1 MMRLYEDP
9 RTPNSLRVQYFLS
22 EKGVD
27 VERVV
32 LDINSHDHKST
43 EFAEKNPKMRV
54 SVLELDDGTFISE
67 SMAICRYIEELH
79 PSPPLFG
86 ETAKEKALVE
96 MWSRRAELGLMTMVA
111 SVFRHT
117 HPSMATL
124 EVPQIAEWAEA
135 NREKLTEELAMY
147 DQALADCEFIAGD
160 AFSVADITLFVAA
173 NFMRVTKRR
182 VDEATPNLLDWFGRI
197 GAREAFQRGP

>member
-1 MMRLYEDP
+1 MRLYEDP

-22 EKGVD
+22 EKGVNLEQ
-27 VERVV
+27 VI
-32 LDINSHDHKST
+32 LDINSHDHKSA
-43 EFAEKNPKMRV
+43 EFAKKNPKMRV

-67 SMAICRYIEELH
+67 SMAICRYFEELH

-86 ETAKEKALVE
+86 ETAKEKALIE

-124 EVPQIAEWAEA
+124 EVPQISEWAEV
-135 NREKLTEELAMY
+135 NREKISEELEMY
-147 DQALADCEFIAGD
+147 DHALADRQFIAGD
-160 AFSVADITLFVAA
+160 TFSVADITLFVAT

-182 VDEATPNLLDWFGRI
+182 VDEMTPNLLKWFERI
-197 GAREAFQRGP
+197 SEREAFQRGP

>member
-9 RTPNSLRVQYFLS
+9 RTPNSLRVQYYLA
-22 EKGVD
+22 EKGID

-32 LDINSHDHKST
+32 LDINAHDHKT
-43 EFAEKNPKMRV
+43 EIFAEKNPKMRV

-67 SMAICRYIEELH
+67 SMAICRYFEELH
-79 PSPPLFG
+79 PNPPLFG

-96 MWSRRAELGLMTMVA
+96 MWSRRAELGLMTIVA
-111 SVFRHT
+111 SVFRHS
-117 HPSMATL
+117 HPSMATM
-124 EVPQIAEWAEA
+124 EVPQILEWSEA
-135 NREKLTEELAMY
+135 NREKISEELEIY
-147 DQALADCEFIAGD
+147 DQALVDRDFIAGD

-182 VDEATPNLLDWFGRI
+182 VDGNTPNLLKWFERI
-197 GAREAFQRGP
+197 GEREVFQRDP

>member
-1 MMRLYEDP
+1 MRLYEDP
-9 RTPNSLRVQYFLS
+9 RTPNSLRVQYYLS
-22 EKGVD
+22 EKGMD
-27 VERVV
+27 VERVI
-32 LDINSHDHKST
+32 LDINSHDHKSA

-67 SMAICRYIEELH
+67 SMAICRYFEELH

-86 ETAKEKALVE
+86 ENAKEKALIE

-111 SVFRHT
+111 SVFRHS
-117 HPSMATL
+117 HPSMATM
-124 EVPQIAEWAEA
+124 EVPQILEWSNA
-135 NREKLTEELAMY
+135 NREKISEELEMY
-147 DQALADCEFIAGD
+147 DQALAGRDFIAGA

-182 VDEATPNLLDWFGRI
+182 VDETTPNLLKWFERVGERK
-197 GAREAFQRGP
+197 AFQRGP

>member
-1 MMRLYEDP
+1 MRLYEDP
-9 RTPNSLRVQYFLS
+9 RTPNSLRVQYYLS

-27 VERVV
+27 VERVI
-32 LDINSHDHKST
+32 LDINAHDHKSV

-67 SMAICRYIEELH
+67 SMAICRYVEELH

-86 ETAKEKALVE
+86 ESAKEKALIE

-111 SVFRHT
+111 SVFRHS
-117 HPSMATL
+117 HPSMATM
-124 EVPQIAEWAEA
+124 EVPQILEWSDA
-135 NREKLTEELAMY
+135 NREKISEELEMY
-147 DQALADCEFIAGD
+147 DLALADRDFIAGD
-160 AFSVADITLFVAA
+160 RFSVADITLFVAA

-182 VDEATPNLLDWFGRI
+182 VNDGTPNLLKWFERI
-197 GAREAFQRGP
+197 SAREAFQRGP

>member
-1 MMRLYEDP
+1 MRLYEDP
-9 RTPNSLRVQYFLS
+9 RTPNSLRVQYYLS
-22 EKGVD
+22 EKGLD
-27 VERVV
+27 VERVS

-67 SMAICRYIEELH
+67 SMAICRYFEELH

-86 ETAKEKALVE
+86 ENAKEKALIE
-96 MWSRRAELGLMTMVA
+96 MWSRRAELGLMSMVA

-124 EVPQIAEWAEA
+124 EVPQIGEWAEA
-135 NREKLTEELAMY
+135 NREKISEELEMY
-147 DQALADCEFIAGD
+147 DQALSDRDFVAGD

-182 VDEATPNLLDWFGRI
+182 VDDSTPNLFRWFERI
-197 GAREAFQRGP
+197 SSREAFQRGP

>member
-1 MMRLYEDP
+1 MRLYEDP

-22 EKGVD
+22 EKGVNL
-27 VERVV
+27 ERVI

-43 EFAEKNPKMRV
+43 EFAKKNPNMRV

-67 SMAICRYIEELH
+67 SMAICRYFEELH

-86 ETAKEKALVE
+86 ETAKQKALIE

-124 EVPQIAEWAEA
+124 EVPQINEWAEA
-135 NREKLTEELAMY
+135 NREKISEELEMY
-147 DQALADCEFIAGD
+147 DQALADRQFIAGD
-160 AFSVADITLFVAA
+160 AFSVADITLFVAT

-182 VDEATPNLLDWFGRI
+182 VGETTPNLLKWFERI
-197 GAREAFQRGP
+197 GEREAFQRGP

>member
-1 MMRLYEDP
+1 MRLYEDP
-9 RTPNSLRVQYFLS
+9 RTPNSLRVQYYLS

-27 VERVV
+27 VERVI
-32 LDINSHDHKST
+32 LDINSHDHKSA

-67 SMAICRYIEELH
+67 SMAICRYFEELH

-86 ETAKEKALVE
+86 ENAKEKALIE

-111 SVFRHT
+111 SVFRHS

-124 EVPQIAEWAEA
+124 EVPQILEWSDA
-135 NREKLTEELAMY
+135 NREKISEELEMY
-147 DQALADCEFIAGD
+147 DQALADRDFIAGTV
-160 AFSVADITLFVAA
+160 FSVADITLFVAA

-182 VDEATPNLLDWFGRI
+182 VDDTTPNLLKWFERVS
-197 GAREAFQRGP
+197 AREAFQRGP

>member
-9 RTPNSLRVQYFLS
+9 RTPNSLRVQYYLS

-27 VERVV
+27 VERVT
-32 LDINSHDHKST
+32 LDINSHDHKSAD
-43 EFAEKNPKMRV
+43 FAEKNPKMRV

-117 HPSMATL
+117 HPSMAAL
-124 EVPQIAEWAEA
+124 EVPQITEWAEA
-135 NREKLTEELAMY
+135 NREKLTEELVMY
-147 DQALADCEFIAGD
+147 DQALADREFIAGD

-182 VDEATPNLLDWFGRI
+182 VDETTPNLLNWFGRI

>member
-1 MMRLYEDP
+1 MRLYEDP
-9 RTPNSLRVQYFLS
+9 RTPNSLRVQYYLS

-27 VERVV
+27 VERVI
-32 LDINSHDHKST
+32 LDINSHDHKSA

-67 SMAICRYIEELH
+67 SMAICRYFEGLY

-86 ETAKEKALVE
+86 ENAKEKALVE

-111 SVFRHT
+111 SVFRHS

-124 EVPQIAEWAEA
+124 EVPQILEWSNA
-135 NREKLTEELAMY
+135 NREKISEELEMY
-147 DQALADCEFIAGD
+147 DQALTDRDFIAGT

-182 VDEATPNLLDWFGRI
+182 VDENTPNLLKWFDRI
-197 GAREAFQRGP
+197 GERKAFQRGP

>member
-1 MMRLYEDP
+1 MRLYEDP

-27 VERVV
+27 VERVT
-32 LDINSHDHKST
+32 LDINSHDHKSV

-67 SMAICRYIEELH
+67 SMAICRYFEELH
-79 PSPPLFG
+79 PKPSLFG
-86 ETAKEKALVE
+86 DSAKEKALIE
-96 MWSRRAELGLMTMVA
+96 MWSRRAELGLMSVVA

-124 EVPQIAEWAEA
+124 EVPQISEWAEA
-135 NREKLTEELAMY
+135 NRGKISEELEMY
-147 DQALADCEFIAGD
+147 DHALADRQFIAGD

-182 VDEATPNLLDWFGRI
+182 VDDSTPNLLDWFERI
-197 GAREAFQRGP
+197 SAREAFQRGP